1 MCNQYGQRALLL
13 VIALAALTVQATGAA
28 AADRL
33 YVKPDGSDDRSGTS
47 LEHAFATLARAQSAV
62 RAMQPLGNDVEIHI
76 APGLYLLSDTISFDA
91 TDSAPV
97 GKRIAYRAADPKDKP
112 RISGGRLIAGEWT
125 EHGKG
130 VHSIAAGEGDFRQLY
145 VNGRLAIC
153 AREPDEGHWREIKH
167 WEPITGT
174 IRLKGSGIL
183 DHWQR
188 MEQVEFVVKKHWG
201 MSRLHIKWWG
211 TYDGDD
217 VFAPKTDIEYSKAH
231 VPPKADNQLY
241 FFENALEFL
250 DQPGEWYLDRQSRRL
265 HYKPRP
271 GEDLAQAEVV
281 APRLE
286 RLVEMKA
293 AANVTF
299 DDLIFEHANWLYPDG
314 DHGYV
319 GCQANVQ
326 WDAWQVNPGALHL
339 TDTQDVII
347 RDCVVRNTTAAGL
360 CLVKGTQRTRVEGNV
375 FTEIGD
381 TPIAVYTEKSRLP
394 EESGQCR
401 DDVICNNFV
410 CGFGRHNYAAA
421 GICVAVAT
429 RIAVAHNEV
438 TDGGY
443 AGITYGYFSEPN
455 SPAVGSRILSN
466 YVHHVMK
473 ELDDGAAIYVFNTE
487 FDRSQSTLL
496 VERNFIHDVVRGA
509 MVEANPVAGIYLDE
523 GASAVTLRENV
534 IRNVGNTIHLNTGG
548 KHGCRPD
555 KQVYERNTDEDVRI
569 EAQAGLEPAYQ
580 HLNPYLFKPAP
591 TFKTP
596 VCLHHWP
603 LDGDARDVVGD
614 RHGTLHGGAVFD
626 TDHPA
631 VGTAAVRLNGKRQ
644 YLAFPEVTLP
654 DRFTLS
660 FWLWLPT
667 RAFGER
673 AIFTSPGLRIY
684 SAVEIGDFQG
694 QLRTQT
700 IDAKGH
706 STASTLNGVLPR
718 GRWNHL
724 VITVDRRHEAQ
735 RVYVNAQDVTSTD
748 HLGHR
753 DWPTCGPICFGRFS
767 DREQDRRLDLDGRLD
782 DIQIYLGHLRQA
794 AIRGLSRTRQAH

>member
-1 MCNQYGQRALLL
+1 MCNQYAQSALLRI
-13 VIALAALTVQATGAA
+13 IALVLFTVQPTGAI

-33 YVKPDGSDDRSGTS
+33 YVGPEGSDDRSGTS
-47 LEHAFATLARAQSAV
+47 LDQAFATLAAAQSAV
-62 RAMQPLGNDVEIHI
+62 RAMQPLRTDVEIHI
-76 APGLYLLSDTISFDA
+76 APGLYLLSDTMSFD
-91 TDSAPV
+91 TQDSAPP
-97 GKRIAYRAADPKDKP
+97 GKRIIYRAADPNDKP
-112 RISGGRLIAGEWT
+112 RISGGRLIAGDWT
-125 EHGKG
+125 EQGDG
-130 VHSIAAGEGDFRQLY
+130 VYSIAVGEGNFRQLY
-145 VNGRLAIC
+145 VNGRLTIC
-153 AREPDEGHWREIKH
+153 AREPDEGQWRQLKH
-167 WEPITGT
+167 WEPMTGT

-183 DHWQR
+183 GQWKR

-217 VFAPKTDIEYSKAH
+217 VFAPRTDLEYSKAH

-250 DQPGEWYLDRQSRRL
+250 DQPGEWYLDRQSRKL
-265 HYKPRP
+265 YYKPRP
-271 GEDLAQAEVV
+271 GEDLAQAEVI

-286 RLVEMKA
+286 RLVEMKGT
-293 AANVTF
+293 ANVTF
-299 DDLIFEHANWLYPDG
+299 DHLIFEHANWLYPDG

-326 WDAWQVNPGALHL
+326 WDGWQVNPGAIHL
-339 TDTQDVII
+339 ADTQDVII
-347 RDCVVRNTTAAGL
+347 RNCVLSGTTAAGL

-381 TPIAVYTEKSRLP
+381 TPIAVYTAKNRCP
-394 EESGQCR
+394 EEPNQCR

-410 CGFGRHNYAAA
+410 CGFGRQNYAAP

-429 RIAVAHNEV
+429 RVTVAHNEV

-466 YVHHVMK
+466 YVHDVMQ
-473 ELDDGAAIYVFNTE
+473 ELDDGAGIYVFNTE
-487 FDRSQSTLL
+487 FDRSHSTLL
-496 VERNFIHDVVRGA
+496 VERNFINEVVRA
-509 MVEANPVAGIYLDE
+509 PTAEANPVAGIYLDE
-523 GASAVTLRENV
+523 GTSAVTMRENV

-548 KHGCRPD
+548 KQGCRPD
-555 KQVYERNTDEDVRI
+555 RQVYDGNTDEDAQI
-569 EAQAGLEPAYQ
+569 ESQAGLEPAYR
-580 HLNPYLFKPAP
+580 HLHPDLRKPVP
-591 TFKTP
+591 TFETP

-614 RHGTLHGGAVFD
+614 CHGTLQGGAVFD
-626 TDHPA
+626 TDHA
-631 VGTAAVRLNGKRQ
+631 ATGTAAVRLNGKGQ
-644 YLAFPEVTLP
+644 YVTLPEMTLP

-660 FWLWLPT
+660 LWLWLPA
-667 RAFGER
+667 RAYGER

-684 SAVEIGDFQG
+684 SAVEIGEFQE

-700 IDAKGH
+700 IDPRGH
-706 STASTLNGVLPR
+706 STAETLNGALPR
-718 GRWNHL
+718 GHWNHL

-735 RVYVNAQDVTSTD
+735 RVYVNGQDVTSTD

-753 DWPTCGPICFGRFS
+753 DWPVRGPVWLGRFS
-767 DREQDRRLDLDGRLD
+767 DREQDQRLDLDGRLD
-782 DIQIYLGHLRQA
+782 DVRIYRGHLRQA
-794 AIRGLSRTRQAH
+794 AIRTLSRTR